1 MNYKTN
7 ETSGQVGNVLSRLE
21 KVKASGWRVP
31 QRTLTKAQALPLI
44 MNLITAQRSVRGD
57 K

>member
-7 ETSGQVGNVLSRLE
+7 ETSGQVDNVFSRLE
-21 KVKASGWRVP
+21 KVKARGWRLP
-31 QRTLTKAQALPLI
+31 QRTLTDAQALLLI
-44 MNLITAQRSVRGD
+44 KNLITAQRSVRGD